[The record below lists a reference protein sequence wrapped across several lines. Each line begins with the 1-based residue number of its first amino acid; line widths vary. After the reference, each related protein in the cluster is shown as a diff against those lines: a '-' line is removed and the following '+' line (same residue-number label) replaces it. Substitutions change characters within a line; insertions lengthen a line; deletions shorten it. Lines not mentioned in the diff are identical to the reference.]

1 MRLGKLICIPCCER
15 TLHCRASD
23 SESEQSFGQG
33 RMNGIDILGF
43 VLTGGKAR
51 GQLARN
57 NGATDVD
64 VSLAF
69 LIRRLVIGKRIPCI
83 KRFIFNQYLR
93 VSMKRPGASA
103 VHDLWRRLTAS
114 LPAKPVRT
122 ILRGESIVVDPN
134 VLGLSLL
141 RLAAGRHA
149 IIRSLECLLSPNCF
163 LMSAPDRKL
172 FRPQIIL

>member
-15 TLHCRASD
+15 TLHRRASD

-43 VLTGGKAR
+43 VLTRSEAR

-57 NGATDVD
+57 NGATDVE
-64 VSLAF
+64 VSLTF
-69 LIRRLVIGKRIPCI
+69 LIRRLVIGKRISCV
-83 KRFIFNQYLR
+83 KRFILKQYLR

-103 VHDLWRRLTAS
+103 VHDLWRWLPAS

-122 ILRGESIVVDPN
+122 ILCGESIVVDPN

-141 RLAAGRHA
+141 PLPGGHA
-149 IIRSLECLLSPNCF
+149 IIQGPQRLLSRSGF